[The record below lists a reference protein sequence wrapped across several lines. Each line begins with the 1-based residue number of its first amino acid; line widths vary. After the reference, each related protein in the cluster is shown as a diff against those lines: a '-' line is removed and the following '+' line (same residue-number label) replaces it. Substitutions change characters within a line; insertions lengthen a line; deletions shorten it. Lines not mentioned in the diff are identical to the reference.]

1 LADLFFADLVREAS
15 WGEGTSA
22 LALGGA
28 IAGHRSFADG
38 VPASARFHYCIAGV
52 THPAEWETGEG
63 EIVGGA
69 LQRSPLAS
77 SANGAVVDF
86 SPGLKTIALT
96 VAAAWFTERVGGVGE
111 IGGID
116 DVPGLTT
123 ALAGKAASA
132 HIHAMAD
139 VAGLGGALE
148 GKAAS
153 SHAHAMADVAGL
165 GPALDGKAAIASPA
179 FSGTPTSPTAA
190 PGTNSLQIA
199 STAFVR
205 GEVAGLVGSAPA
217 GLDTLGELAA
227 AVGNDPNHAA
237 TVTSA
242 LAGKQPLDSELSA
255 IAGLSSAADRL
266 PYFTGPGTAALATFT
281 AAGRTLAAVP
291 ATTGTGNAVLSASPT
306 LTGTV
311 SAGSISASGTVTG
324 AGLYSSN
331 GGRFDGAAPTTGKG
345 FFLEYA
351 GTTAYCSAYDYG
363 AATYRTLRFQG
374 SEFSFYVNGVNVAVI
389 SGVGNLVVSG
399 TGQFGGALSISGVQV
414 VGGRRGGWGA
424 PSGTAT
430 RTGFDTATATTGQL
444 AERLKALIDD
454 LTAHGLIG
462 S

>member
-1 LADLFFADLVREAS
+1 MADLFFADLVREAS
-15 WGEGTSA
+15 WDEGAGA

-28 IAGHRSFADG
+28 IAGHRSFAEG
-38 VPASARFHYCIAGV
+38 VPPGARFHYCIAGV

-69 LQRSPLAS
+69 LQRTPLAS
-77 SANGAVVDF
+77 SADGAAVDF

-96 VAAAWFTERVGGVGE
+96 VAAAWFSDRGGGVGE

-123 ALAGKAASA
+123 ALAGKAAS
-132 HIHAMAD
+132 
-139 VAGLGGALE
+139 
-148 GKAAS
+148 

-165 GPALDGKAAIASPA
+165 GAALEGKAAIASPA
-179 FSGTPTSPTAA
+179 FSGTPTTPTAA

-217 GLDTLGELAA
+217 SLDTLGELAA
-227 AVGNDPNHAA
+227 AVGNDPDHAA

-266 PYFTGPGTAALATFT
+266 PYFTGPGTATLATFT

-306 LTGTV
+306 LSGTV
-311 SAGSISASGTVTG
+311 SAGSISASGTVIG
-324 AGLYSSN
+324 AGIYSSN

-351 GTTAYCSAYDYG
+351 GATAYCTAYDYG

-374 SEFSFYVNGVNVAVI
+374 SEFTFYVNGVNVALI
-389 SGVGNLVVSG
+389 SPAGNLLASG
-399 TGQFGGALSISGVQV
+399 TAQFGGAISISGTQV
-414 VGGRRGGWGA
+414 VATRRGGWGA

>member
-1 LADLFFADLVREAS
+1 MADVTGLD
-15 WGEGTSA
+15 SA
-22 LALGGA
+22 LA
-28 IAGHRSFADG
+28 D
-38 VPASARFHYCIAGV
+38 
-52 THPAEWETGEG
+52 
-63 EIVGGA
+63 
-69 LQRSPLAS
+69 
-77 SANGAVVDF
+77 
-86 SPGLKTIALT
+86 
-96 VAAAWFTERVGGVGE
+96 
-111 IGGID
+111 
-116 DVPGLTT
+116 
-123 ALAGKAASA
+123 KAASS
-132 HIHAMAD
+132 HAQAIAD
-139 VAGLGGALE
+139 VTGLGAALD

-153 SHAHAMADVAGL
+153 SHAHAMADVTGL
-165 GPALDGKAAIASPA
+165 GAALDGKAAIASPA
-179 FSGTPTSPTAA
+179 FSGTPTTPTAA
-190 PGTNSLQIA
+190 PGTNGLQIA

-217 GLDTLGELAA
+217 SLDTLGELAA

-237 TVTSA
+237 TVATA

-266 PYFTGPGTAALATFT
+266 PYFTGAGTAALATFT

-306 LTGTV
+306 LTGTL

-324 AGLYSSN
+324 AGIYSSN

-351 GTTAYCSAYDYG
+351 STTAYCTAYDYG
-363 AATYRTLRFQG
+363 AAAYRLLRFQG
-374 SEFSFYVNGVNVAVI
+374 SEFTFYVNGINVARI
-389 SGVGNLVVSG
+389 SPVGNLVALG
-399 TGQFGGALSISGVQV
+399 AGYFGGPLSISDVQV